1 MYNYAWTWMKLHS
14 KIGVPVQ
21 APLCLA
27 PGINQNATSV
37 RLTVSNHGAVD
48 SEKIG
53 DKKEEKI
60 KSSNSAVVLHL
71 CTYIHICIQIRIY
84 LYIYVHIC

>member
-1 MYNYAWTWMKLHS
+1 MKLHS

-21 APLCLA
+21 PALLCLA

-37 RLTVSNHGAVD
+37 RLTVPNHGAVD

-60 KSSNSAVVLHL
+60 KRYNSAIVLHL
-71 CTYIHICIQIRIY
+71 CRYINTYIQIRIY
-84 LYIYVHIC
+84 LYMYLHIC